1 MTIQYRNQGFTLTT
15 SKLTTVLTIA
25 TTAVAIVKSIS
36 MSNASTNNVLTQLKL
51 RDISATTDYE
61 FFRSDSNQS
70 GTMQGTD
77 QPLNLEAGDGIKA
90 QAESANTIQGVISYA
105 LLDRS
110 QENG

>member
-1 MTIQYRNQGFTLTT
+1 MTIQYKNQGFSLTT
-15 SKLTTVLTIA
+15 SNLTTVLTIA
-25 TTAVAIVKSIS
+25 TSAVAIVKSIS
-36 MSNASTNNVLTQLKL
+36 MSNQSTNNVLTQLKL
-51 RDISATTDYE
+51 RDVSAGADFE

-70 GTMQGTD
+70 STMQGTD

-90 QAESANTIQGVISYA
+90 QAETANMIQGVISYA

>member
-1 MTIQYRNQGFTLTT
+1 MTIQYKNQGFSLTT
-15 SKLTTVLTIA
+15 SNLTTVLTIA

-36 MSNASTNNVLTQLKL
+36 MSNASTNNVLTKLFL
-51 RDISATTDYE
+51 RDVSGTTDWE
-61 FFRSDSNQS
+61 FFRNDNNQS

-90 QAESANTIQGVISYA
+90 QAETAGMIQGVISYA